1 MGRSRTVW
9 GGSPTSGQVPRTCA
23 RSRSR
28 RRSLLTA
35 CPGTQGRRAAS
46 SSATSVVSSA
56 ASKYSR
62 MQAPTTA
69 AWRSASSRPTGSATG
84 YGHSPARQPA
94 IRNARRSSRRRRRR
108 RSSLSR
114 STSSP
119 LRSRSAYRR
128 RTRNTMATAGPNSV
142 SLGRARSASER
153 FVNTPLFAIL
163 SRAGFVARALV
174 YGIIGLL
181 AFELVVGHGGKIT
194 NQQGALRTV
203 EQRSFGHVLLALLA
217 IGLGGYALWRLLR
230 AFLGHGRE
238 GADKGIDRL
247 GALGSGIV
255 YALMCAVAVQILA
268 GPGTSGGNTK
278 KTASDVFGWPAG
290 RWLVGAAGLVLAGVA
305 VYQFIRG
312 VRHKF
317 LDDSK
322 TEQMPRVVKT
332 WFTILGTI
340 G

>member
-1 MGRSRTVW
+1 
-9 GGSPTSGQVPRTCA
+9 
-23 RSRSR
+23 
-28 RRSLLTA
+28 
-35 CPGTQGRRAAS
+35 
-46 SSATSVVSSA
+46 
-56 ASKYSR
+56 
-62 MQAPTTA
+62 
-69 AWRSASSRPTGSATG
+69 
-84 YGHSPARQPA
+84 
-94 IRNARRSSRRRRRR
+94 
-108 RSSLSR
+108 
-114 STSSP
+114 
-119 LRSRSAYRR
+119 
-128 RTRNTMATAGPNSV
+128 MATAHPESQSV
-142 SLGRARSASER
+142 RRARSAGER
-153 FVNTPLFAIL
+153 FVETPVFAIL

-203 EQRSFGHVLLALLA
+203 EQRPFGHALLALLA
-217 IGLGGYALWRLLR
+217 IGLGGYAIWRLFR

-238 GADKGIDRL
+238 GADSGIERL

-255 YALMCAVAVQILA
+255 YGLMCVVAVQILL
-268 GPGTSGGNTK
+268 GPGTSGGNAK

-312 VRHKF
+312 VAHKF

-322 TEQMPRVVKT
+322 TEQMPRLVRT

-340 G
+340 GHVARAVVFAMVAVFLLKAAYDYAANEAIGLDGALAKLYNGAYGSWLLGAVAAGLIAFSCFSLVEARYRRI

>member
-1 MGRSRTVW
+1 
-9 GGSPTSGQVPRTCA
+9 
-23 RSRSR
+23 
-28 RRSLLTA
+28 
-35 CPGTQGRRAAS
+35 
-46 SSATSVVSSA
+46 
-56 ASKYSR
+56 
-62 MQAPTTA
+62 
-69 AWRSASSRPTGSATG
+69 
-84 YGHSPARQPA
+84 
-94 IRNARRSSRRRRRR
+94 
-108 RSSLSR
+108 
-114 STSSP
+114 
-119 LRSRSAYRR
+119 
-128 RTRNTMATAGPNSV
+128 MATAEPNSV
-142 SLGRARSASER
+142 SLRRARSASER
-153 FVNTPLFAIL
+153 FVNTPLFGIL

-174 YGIIGLL
+174 YGIIGVL

-203 EQRSFGHVLLALLA
+203 EQRSFGHVLLTLLV

-238 GADKGIDRL
+238 GADKGIERL

-255 YALMCAVAVQILA
+255 YALMCVVAIQILA

-322 TEQMPRVVKT
+322 TEQMPRAVKT

-340 G
+340 GHVARAVVFALVAVFLLKAAYDYKANEAIGLDGALAKLYDGAYGSWLLGAVAAGLIAFSCFSLVEARYRRI